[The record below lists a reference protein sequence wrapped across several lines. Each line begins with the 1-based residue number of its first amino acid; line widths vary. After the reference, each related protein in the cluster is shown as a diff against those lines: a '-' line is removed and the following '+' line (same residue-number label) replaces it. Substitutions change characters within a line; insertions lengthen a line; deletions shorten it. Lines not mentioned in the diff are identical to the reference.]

1 MSTSPVTVK
10 SSLAKIATDP
20 IRNFKFQV
28 TATGGPFSNATTFGF
43 MTVDGI
49 STTIDVIP
57 YREGGMNTTTQ
68 NMPGQ
73 ASFNPVTFSQGVK
86 YGSTPGT
93 NATGTTDINWMQS
106 LFAVMQG
113 SGEPGAAAAGN
124 DFRAAT
130 VDIEVL
136 DHPVTTGAS
145 AVKAQIRLYNAW
157 PTALAYSTLDA
168 GANQVFIEQMTL
180 VYEGFDVQ
188 VATGPGAA
196 GVAGF

>member
-1 MSTSPVTVK
+1 MSSPVTVT
-10 SSLAKIATDP
+10 SSLAHIATDP

-28 TATGGPFSNATTFGF
+28 VATGGPFTNAITYGF

-73 ASFNPVTFSQGVK
+73 ASFNPVTFSTGVK
-86 YGSTPGT
+86 YGPSPGT
-93 NATGTTDINWMQS
+93 NATGTTDVDWMQQ
-106 LFAVMQG
+106 LFSVLQG
-113 SGEPGAAAAGN
+113 GSKAGT
-124 DFRAAT
+124 DFRAKY

-136 DHPVTTGAS
+136 DHPVTAGPS

-180 VYEGFDVQ
+180 VYEGFDVE
-188 VATGPGAA
+188 VATGVGSA
-196 GVAGF
+196 GVSGFQ